1 MNKNLLKKNIN
12 QAFKQHQP
20 IFEGLR
26 TIMKKFFLSVFFIA
40 SAIIAFAQPKKILA
54 DRIIA
59 TIGDKIILKSE
70 IDNSIADMQ
79 RQGMEVPVNGNCL
92 LLEQAMGIK
101 ALVVQAEKDSI
112 IVTEEEV
119 DADIDNKIRYFI
131 SYYGSKE
138 ELEQIAGK
146 SIFQLK
152 EDFRDQFRE
161 QKLASSM
168 RNKIVDNVKITP
180 TEVKAY
186 FDAIP
191 KDSLPFYESEVEVG
205 QVLIYPKA
213 SRELELYAVEQ
224 LKEYK
229 QQVESG
235 SKKFE
240 TLASLYTDDPGSKDK
255 GGMYEVNRNE
265 KQWEPIFLAK
275 AFTLKPGQVSTPFKT
290 RFGYHIIQMVSRLGD
305 DAVIRH
311 ILKTPQITSVELK
324 ASTEKLDSIRSM
336 MMAGTMSFGEA
347 VNRFSDDES
356 SKFTGGRIVNKEG
369 DTFLS
374 IDELDKDLVV
384 MLKNLKIGQFSQP
397 TEYTDE
403 RGRKGIRIVQ
413 LITRTE
419 PHRESLKEDYNKV
432 AVRALEEKKNRVLE
446 KWFQDN
452 LRSYYINVGPEYKDC
467 QEVQKWISA
476 DTAGK

>member
-1 MNKNLLKKNIN
+1 
-12 QAFKQHQP
+12 
-20 IFEGLR
+20 
-26 TIMKKFFLSVFFIA
+26 MKKFFLTAFIITTA
-40 SAIIAFAQPKKILA
+40 FAVFAQPKKVLA

-70 IDNSIADMQ
+70 IDNSLADMA
-79 RQGMEVPVNGNCL
+79 RQNIEIPVNGNCL
-92 LLEQAMGIK
+92 LLEQAIGIK
-101 ALVVQAEKDSI
+101 AHVVQAEKDSI
-112 IVTEEEV
+112 IVTEEEI
-119 DADIDNKIRYFI
+119 DADIDNKVRYFI
-131 SYYGSKE
+131 GYYGSKE

-152 EDFRDQFRE
+152 EDFRQQFRE
-161 QKLASSM
+161 QKLAQSM
-168 RNKIVDNVKITP
+168 RNKIVDGVKITP

-186 FDAIP
+186 FETIP

-205 QVLIYPKA
+205 QVLLYPKA

-240 TLASLYTDDPGSKDK
+240 TLASLYTDDPGSKEA
-255 GGMYEVNRNE
+255 GGRYEVNRNE

-275 AFTLKPGQVSTPFKT
+275 AFSLKEGQVSTPFKT
-290 RFGYHIIQMVSRLGD
+290 RFGYHIIQMISRLGD

-311 ILKTPQITSVELK
+311 ILKTPQITSIETK
-324 ASTEKLDSIRSM
+324 ISKDKLDSIRSM
-336 MMAGTMSFGEA
+336 LIAGTTNFGAA
-347 VNRFSDDES
+347 VNRFSEDDQ

-369 DTFLS
+369 DTFLA
-374 IDELDKDLVV
+374 IDELDKDMVV
-384 MLKNLKIGQFSQP
+384 MLKDLKIGEFSQP

-403 RGRKGIRIVQ
+403 RGRKAMRIVQ

-419 PHRESLKEDYNKV
+419 PHRENLKEDYNKV
-432 AVRALEEKKNRVLE
+432 GVRALENKKNDVLE
-446 KWFQDN
+446 KWFQEN
-452 LRSYYINVGPEYKDC
+452 LRSYYINIGEDYKNC
-467 QEVQKWISA
+467 KEVQKWIDL
-476 DTAGK
+476 DTAVK